1 MTFHVLDR
9 KVHENRPRARNSKNV
24 SEKEKKKREDNKLI
38 NEEAAESEDG

>member
-24 SEKEKKKREDNKLI
+24 SEKEKKREDNKLI